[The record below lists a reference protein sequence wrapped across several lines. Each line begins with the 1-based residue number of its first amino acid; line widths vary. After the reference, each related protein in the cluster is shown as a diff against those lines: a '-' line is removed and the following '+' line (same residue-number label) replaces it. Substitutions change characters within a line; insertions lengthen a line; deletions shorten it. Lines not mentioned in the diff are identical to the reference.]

1 MNYHIDREI
10 RLSEESESKN
20 LYSWSLQ
27 EFSSDGNKIGRDL
40 IPWSWTL
47 NFTASELLHHK
58 TIQIEQSRGHEGEVN
73 ESRPAEESESI
84 SGILH
89 SGICRD
95 GEWLEFDITFSMFG
109 TERKTDSF
117 DLRVYRLEDGDTTES
132 CRLWGCVSHT
142 FEIDFQNSKQ
152 DDAVEIQLWL
162 SPARF
167 NDLAEVVKTR
177 KADLVEVSL
186 RGASG
191 MYSVWSPSILTRSVK
206 ILTADDDHKV
216 VLPEGCAIA
225 PPRLGPVQ
233 KFDLVV
239 TQRSK
244 LNPKQDFKRID
255 IREFFREEAKGVDVV
270 EGRAQEQPDSNSM
283 LLTQLTRNELAIA
296 KLRAPLWLIFVL
308 LLLLFLKQVL

>member
-10 RLSEESESKN
+10 RLEESQFKN

-27 EFSSDGNKIGRDL
+27 EFSSDGNKIGRNL
-40 IPWSWTL
+40 IPWSWDL
-47 NFTASELLHHK
+47 NFTASELRHRK

-117 DLRVYRLEDGDTTES
+117 DLRVYRLEDGDTAES

-152 DDAVEIQLWL
+152 DDAVEIQIWL

-167 NDLAEVVKTR
+167 NDLAEAVKTR
-177 KADLVEVSL
+177 RADVVEVSL

-191 MYSVWSPSILTRSVK
+191 IYSEWSPSIFTRNVK

-225 PPRLGPVQ
+225 PLRLGPVRE
-233 KFDLVV
+233 FELTVI
-239 TQRSK
+239 QRSK
-244 LNPKQDFKRID
+244 LNPKQDFGRID
-255 IREFFREEAKGVDVV
+255 IREFFKEEANGVDFG
-270 EGRAQEQPDSNSM
+270 ESRAQDQPDSNLKFLSFRSHCRSPKCPS
-283 LLTQLTRNELAIA
+283 LLWNIA
-296 KLRAPLWLIFVL
+296 ARRPFFA
-308 LLLLFLKQVL
+308 LFCSH